1 MERLWGLISFWQLHE
16 ASTLLKLAL
25 WKAKIDEAD
34 DGTCRALCRVNSGS
48 VFVMKG
54 VLQYFEYRMVGNA
67 VQAEDDKDR

>member
-1 MERLWGLISFWQLHE
+1 MGLISFWQLHE
-16 ASTLLKLAL
+16 ASTLLELAL
-25 WKAKIDEAD
+25 RKAKIDEAD
-34 DGTCRALCRVNSGS
+34 DGADRALCRVNSGS